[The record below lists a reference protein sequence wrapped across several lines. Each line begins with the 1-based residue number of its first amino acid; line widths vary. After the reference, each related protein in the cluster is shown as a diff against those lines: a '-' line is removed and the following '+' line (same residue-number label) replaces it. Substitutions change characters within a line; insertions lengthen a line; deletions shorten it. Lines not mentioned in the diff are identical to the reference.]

1 MKFLHKKHQIK
12 KKGIKKMNS
21 NEDILNLVLIGA
33 KNSGKTYFLSQL
45 PNSLVSAND
54 STTRYLKEI
63 KENIKQ
69 YGQTQAT
76 SATWQELEFIY
87 QNEEYGKINFNIDD
101 YEDIDNEGNTII
113 KRSKEWNHWYQIPD
127 IELP

>member
-1 MKFLHKKHQIK
+1 
-12 KKGIKKMNS
+12 MNS

-63 KENIKQ
+63 KGKREESLEKLTVYIPF
-69 YGQTQAT
+69 T
-76 SATWQELEFIY
+76 SRPDPISFI
-87 QNEEYGKINFNIDD
+87 I
-101 YEDIDNEGNTII
+101 
-113 KRSKEWNHWYQIPD
+113 
-127 IELP
+127 

>member
-54 STTRYLKEI
+54 STTRYLKKI
-63 KENIKQ
+63 KENIDQ
-69 YGQTQAT
+69 TGQTQARLRSRSRQRDGRNGLFQGDADLLFALAVVLSEQ
-76 SATWQELEFIY
+76 SAQVGFPAALAEH
-87 QNEEYGKINFNIDD
+87 QQ
-101 YEDIDNEGNTII
+101 
-113 KRSKEWNHWYQIPD
+113 R
-127 IELP
+127 